1 MQKSSYWHSIKRSYV
16 ILLQMIMI
24 NFLDLNYN
32 SIENQFKFFNTKNEL
47 KEILKT
53 PNVFGE
59 VIICIAC
66 FIKWIYDV
74 FNN

>member
-1 MQKSSYWHSIKRSYV
+1 
-16 ILLQMIMI
+16 MIDY
-24 NFLDLNYN
+24 LDLNYN

-47 KEILKT
+47 KEILKP

>member
-1 MQKSSYWHSIKRSYV
+1 
-16 ILLQMIMI
+16 MIDY
-24 NFLDLNYN
+24 LDLNYN